1 MVACPGPGRPSPS
14 PAGRVPVHCLPRA
27 GALQRLRLL
36 VSLVDM
42 NDEIRVEI
50 EHVDDAL
57 VRERESALEQG
68 REEPAPYRANGAK
81 HGGVVAPR

>member
-1 MVACPGPGRPSPS
+1 
-14 PAGRVPVHCLPRA
+14 
-27 GALQRLRLL
+27 
-36 VSLVDM
+36 M

-50 EHVDDAL
+50 EHVDEAL
-57 VRERESALEQG
+57 VRERESALEHG